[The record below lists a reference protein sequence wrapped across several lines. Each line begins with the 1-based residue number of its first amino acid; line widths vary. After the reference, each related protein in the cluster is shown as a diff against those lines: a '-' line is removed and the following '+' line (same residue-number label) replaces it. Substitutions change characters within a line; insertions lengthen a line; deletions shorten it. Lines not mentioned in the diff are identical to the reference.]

1 MRSDYLS
8 NTCTGCISS
17 SQQKELLLFVV
28 DCVVPFAWEIGGNL
42 CVFVCVC
49 VCLCLCVCV
58 CVCVCVC
65 AHVRKRLI
73 CAFVVYVYIMLKQ
86 LIKVNSLELGWLL
99 EKPFWV
105 DGRRVILLCAVSY
118 SSVHP
123 GSLLHSNIHC
133 HVSGTGTSSFH
144 NWGIL
149 LSHSAASPVRPH
161 TGRFH

>member
-65 AHVRKRLI
+65 ESVFVCNMAVYA
-73 CAFVVYVYIMLKQ
+73 CAQMCMRAVQYPSSMYLYINHFSCVFAYACITQ
-86 LIKVNSLELGWLL
+86 VG
-99 EKPFWV
+99 
-105 DGRRVILLCAVSY
+105 Y
-118 SSVHP
+118 SR
-123 GSLLHSNIHC
+123 G
-133 HVSGTGTSSFH
+133 GTSSD
-144 NWGIL
+144 
-149 LSHSAASPVRPH
+149 ARPLYY
-161 TGRFH
+161 TGLAQAW

>member
-65 AHVRKRLI
+65 AVADLGGVRG
-73 CAFVVYVYIMLKQ
+73 VQM
-86 LIKVNSLELGWLL
+86 
-99 EKPFWV
+99 
-105 DGRRVILLCAVSY
+105 
-118 SSVHP
+118 HP
-123 GSLLHSNIHC
+123 AL
-133 HVSGTGTSSFH
+133 
-144 NWGIL
+144 
-149 LSHSAASPVRPH
+149 AASNVFLRK
-161 TGRFH
+161 